1 MDIQNNSVQILIFYD
16 ERDSDGKYDRS
27 VEHLSECYTTTIITN
42 FNELIKRDPNAKKQF
57 TYRYMSKDSLVRLA
71 DEIKQKCDRD
81 SKFIIFGEI
90 NREMKESI

>member
-1 MDIQNNSVQILIFYD
+1 
-16 ERDSDGKYDRS
+16 
-27 VEHLSECYTTTIITN
+27 
-42 FNELIKRDPNAKKQF
+42 
-57 TYRYMSKDSLVRLA
+57 MSKDSLVRLA